1 MSHARISSLNQL
13 AAPQNSF
20 NHFQPEYKN
29 FNHNQNA
36 FVLHTQPSYGQV
48 MNNMNNNKYHGMDQD
63 SQPQMYVQNDNNGI
77 YQYPLEHMVCY
88 LYLICI

>member
-1 MSHARISSLNQL
+1 MLVYRVLQL
-13 AAPQNSF
+13 AAPQNYF

-48 MNNMNNNKYHGMDQD
+48 MNNNGYHGMDQEF
-63 SQPQMYVQNDNNGI
+63 QPQIYVQR
-77 YQYPLEHMVCY
+77 
-88 LYLICI
+88 